1 MFAKERLYLNAAKTA
16 VVANG
21 DPEAAFLYA
30 SIGDEIPDSAA
41 DRFGLVDGRLK
52 KPTRRTSDETLIGSS
67 LLPSQVTLA
76 NGKTVPLGALVAKAH
91 KASGLTVAAWN
102 LLPDADREERLKQ
115 AIADINASQAAASSP
130 GNATGKNGK
139 RGAKVIKPSGDKE
152 NKAGEN
158 KGGAGGPGQP
168 S

>member
-52 KPTRRTSDETLIGSS
+52 KPTRRTSEDTLIGSS
-67 LLPSQVTLA
+67 LLPSKVPLA
-76 NGKTVPLGALVAKAH
+76 KGGTVPLGNVVAKAY
-91 KASGLTVAAWN
+91 KASGLSLEAWN
-102 LLPDADREERLKQ
+102 LLPDADREDRLKQ
-115 AIADINASQAAASSP
+115 AIAGINASQAAGSGDA
-130 GNATGKNGK
+130 GAGKNGK
-139 RGAKVIKPSGDKE
+139 RGAKVVKPSGDKE

-158 KGGAGGPGQP
+158 KGGAAGPGQP
-168 S
+168 V